1 MGASAHFEAELFKR
15 RDAETDTTTTT
26 DDDEAIEGVPSD
38 SSRAS
43 EGTANLTPR
52 KNAICELGTIMI
64 LQSIGLCT
72 HDGVVKLL
80 RKPFPSA
87 KEQYDFLSGRLLATH
102 VML

>member
-1 MGASAHFEAELFKR
+1 MGPSANFEAELFKR

-43 EGTANLTPR
+43 EGTTDLASR
-52 KNAICELGTIMI
+52 QNAICELGTIMI

-72 HDGVVKLL
+72 HDGVVNFF
-80 RKPFPSA
+80 RKPLPSA
-87 KEQYDFLSGRLLATH
+87 KDQDDFLPGRLLATH